1 MVKHIF
7 LKLEDD
13 LHRRFKG
20 KCYENGK
27 TVQEVIRMLIIKY
40 VNGEIQL

>member
-1 MVKHIF
+1 MKRHVF
-7 LKLEDD
+7 VVLEDD

-27 TVQEVIRMLIIKY
+27 TMQEVLRLLIVKY
-40 VNGEIQL
+40 VKDEIQL

>member
-1 MVKHIF
+1 MKRHV
-7 LKLEDD
+7 LVVLEDD

-20 KCYENGK
+20 KSYMDGK
-27 TVQEVIRMLIIKY
+27 TMQEVIRLLIIKY

>member
-1 MVKHIF
+1 MKRHVF
-7 LKLEDD
+7 AVLEDD

-27 TVQEVIRMLIIKY
+27 TMQEVIRSLIIKY